1 MATPKTSQLS
11 NLASQFP
18 AMAQQ
23 TAATQQAQARMAATQ
38 AVQEQAQGF
47 GPRRPISAAQMGAEL
62 YTAQA
67 AAAREAQ
74 QRAQRG
80 MLGVGKMELDRQQQE
95 KQKLLFDRAQGINAD
110 LRKQEQQLQRLNS
123 EVKSNLYDKAMQFQK
138 NEVGRTIWK
147 TSQLMD
153 YAARKTQRAED
164 YRNLQM
170 RVGQLQKRRTQLLR
184 TAQAKIQQALKQEYA
199 KSEAVMDRDLKDR
212 LTKAANAI
220 KTKLREEQNA
230 ARERSAAWGAMGEM
244 IGTTLGVIAGAA
256 ITVATAG
263 AGLPAAAATVAAGAS
278 IGGMIG
284 KSLGGGTASLAEEA
298 TREESKPMT
307 REEIRSII
315 RGGR

>member
-23 TAATQQAQARMAATQ
+23 TAAVQQAQARMAASE
-38 AVQEQAQGF
+38 AVRQQAQAG
-47 GPRRPISAAQMGAEL
+47 GQQRPISAAQMGAEL

-74 QRAQRG
+74 QKAQRG

-147 TSQLMD
+147 TSQLLD
-153 YAARKTQRAED
+153 YAARKSQRAEEF
-164 YRNLQM
+164 RNVQM
-170 RVGQLQKRRTQLLR
+170 RVGQMQKRRTQLLKV
-184 TAQAKIQQALKQEYA
+184 AQAKIEQALKQEYT
-199 KSEAVMDRDLKDR
+199 KSEAAMDRDLKDR
-212 LTKAANAI
+212 LTKAVNEVKKKIAEDKARA
-220 KTKLREEQNA
+220 RENA
-230 ARERSAAWGAMGEM
+230 AKSQAIGEM

-256 ITVATAG
+256 ITAATGG
-263 AGLPAAAATVAAGAS
+263 AGVTVAASVIAAGATV
-278 IGGMIG
+278 GGTIG
-284 KSLGGGTASLAEEA
+284 KSLGGGTGTLLEQA

>member
-74 QRAQRG
+74 QKAQRG

-95 KQKLLFDRAQGINAD
+95 KQKLLFDRAQGINAN

-153 YAARKTQRAED
+153 YAARKSQRVED

-170 RVGQLQKRRTQLLR
+170 RVGQMQKRRTQLLR
-184 TAQAKIQQALKQEYA
+184 TAQATIQQALKQEYA

-220 KTKLREEQNA
+220 KKKIKEDQA
-230 ARERSAAWGAMGEM
+230 KARERSAAWGAMGEM
-244 IGTTLGVIAGAA
+244 IGMVVGTAVGVVLAP
-256 ITVATAG
+256 ATG
-263 AGLPAAAATVAAGAS
+263 GTSIAAGAYLGGAAGKA
-278 IGGMIG
+278 IGGG
-284 KSLGGGTASLAEEA
+284 VGRLAEEA